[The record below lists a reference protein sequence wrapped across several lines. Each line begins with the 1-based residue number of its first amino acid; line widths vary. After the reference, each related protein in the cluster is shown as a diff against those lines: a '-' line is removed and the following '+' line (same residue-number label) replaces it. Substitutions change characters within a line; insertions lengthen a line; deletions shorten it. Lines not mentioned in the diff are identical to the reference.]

1 MAETTRKPA
10 ASPSI
15 VRHPLFPTIVALWC
29 GAVLGMASVLVS
41 PELVGRIVV
50 LLGIDKVLPAAAPP
64 LGATMRALLALAM
77 AAVGFM
83 AGFLAARRMVS
94 PRPRWRRIRRVAE
107 ADYDEAED
115 EFDTETDEHH
125 VPLRWLRDE
134 DWQEPAPLA
143 PRPETAQQV
152 PAPAAPA
159 PAPDAPA
166 PDAPPSEFDLAGFER
181 LVEEPASGDRDSDE
195 GARGDSYAASELD
208 EQPAPD
214 FEQPD
219 DAPPEAS
226 SAAFDSGAGPY
237 PEEAD
242 REPAAEPEAPPA
254 PVEPAPAE
262 TVSLPLE
269 PAGPP
274 LAQGNRA
281 AHRLAEAPLD
291 SLSYVELLER
301 LALAI
306 ERRRSDP
313 RPPGVQAGAVSPS
326 SAEGETVP
334 TAEDTQA
341 GPSLDEGYSS
351 LLSLTRPDSST
362 AVASAPP
369 GAGGGSVT
377 IFARSEGRSQD
388 PEAPSE
394 RPRAEPSETPDDTER
409 ALRSAL
415 AALQRMSGAA

>member
-77 AAVGFM
+77 AAVGFL

-107 ADYDEAED
+107 ADYDDAED

-134 DWQEPAPLA
+134 DWQEPAPQA
-143 PRPETAQQV
+143 PRPETAKPV
-152 PAPAAPA
+152 PAPVVPT
-159 PAPDAPA
+159 PDAPA
-166 PDAPPSEFDLAGFER
+166 SDTPASEFDLAGFER
-181 LVEEPASGDRDSDE
+181 LAEDRVSDERDSGEVAPDD
-195 GARGDSYAASELD
+195 GYVVFELD
-208 EQPAPD
+208 EQRAPD
-214 FEQPD
+214 FDQPVV
-219 DAPPEAS
+219 APPAPAL
-226 SAAFDSGAGPY
+226 AAFEDVAGTY

-242 REPAAEPEAPPA
+242 QEPAAEPEAPLA
-254 PVEPAPAE
+254 PVEHASAE
-262 TVSLPLE
+262 TESLPLE

-274 LAQGNRA
+274 LAQGSRA

-313 RPPGVQAGAVSPS
+313 RPPGVQAAALSPS
-326 SAEGETVP
+326 STEGETAP
-334 TAEDTQA
+334 TAEDKQA

-351 LLSLTRPDSST
+351 LLSLTRPESPTS
-362 AVASAPP
+362 VASVPP
-369 GAGGGSVT
+369 AIGGGSVAM
-377 IFARSEGRSQD
+377 FARSEGRPQD

-394 RPRAEPSETPDDTER
+394 HPRAQAGETRDDTER